1 MDHLHKN
8 NIIHRDL
15 KSANLLLNA
24 NGILKI
30 ADFGFARSIEKPLSR
45 PLTPI
50 VVTLW
55 YRAPEI
61 LLGHGIYDEKSDVW
75 SIGCFMIELLKMEP
89 YFRGSNEKE

>member
-15 KSANLLLNA
+15 KSANILLSKQ
-24 NGILKI
+24 GVLKI
-30 ADFGFARSIEKPLSR
+30 ADFGFARSIEKPFTR

-61 LLGHGIYDEKSDVW
+61 LLGHGTYNEKSDVW
-75 SIGCFMIELLKMEP
+75 SIGCFMIELFLMESL
-89 YFRGSNEKE
+89 FKG